1 MFWLPRWG
9 TDSIVKTVYE
19 RRLPRS
25 ASALQF
31 VRHDVDTALETQG
44 VPRGVI
50 DDALLVLSELGTNAI
65 HAVGYDDE
73 IDVRLGVE
81 RSGDVIVEVEDPGSG
96 FRLSQALRLPETNEE
111 HGRGLSIVCLLADET
126 TVLRKRRHTIVRAT
140 LRAKRSA

>member
-1 MFWLPRWG
+1 
-9 TDSIVKTVYE
+9 VYE

-31 VRHDVDTALETQG
+31 VRHDVDTALEQEG

-50 DDALLVLSELGTNAI
+50 EDALLVLSELGTNAM
-65 HAVGYDDE
+65 HAIGYEDE

-81 RSGDVIVEVEDPGSG
+81 RSGDVVVEVEDPGSG

-126 TVLRKRRHTIVRAT
+126 SVRRKRRHTIVRAT
-140 LRAKRSA
+140 LRSKRSA

>member
-1 MFWLPRWG
+1 
-9 TDSIVKTVYE
+9 VKTVYE

-31 VRHDVDTALETQG
+31 VRHEVDTALEQAA
-44 VPRGVI
+44 VPRSVI
-50 DDALLVLSELGTNAI
+50 EDALLVLSELGTNAM
-65 HAVGYDDE
+65 HAIGYEDE

-81 RSGDVIVEVEDPGSG
+81 RSGDVVVEVEDPGSG

-126 TVLRKRRHTIVRAT
+126 SVRRKHRHTIVRAT
-140 LRAKRSA
+140 LRPKRSA

>member
-1 MFWLPRWG
+1 
-9 TDSIVKTVYE
+9 VYE

-31 VRHDVDTALETQG
+31 VRHDVDTALEQEG

-50 DDALLVLSELGTNAI
+50 EDALLVLSELGTNAI
-65 HAVGYDDE
+65 HAVGYDEE
-73 IDVRLGVE
+73 IVVRLGLE

-96 FRLSQALRLPETNEE
+96 FRLSQALRLPATDEE

-126 TVLRKRRHTIVRAT
+126 TVRRKKRHTIVRAT
-140 LRAKRSA
+140 LRSKRSA

>member
-1 MFWLPRWG
+1 
-9 TDSIVKTVYE
+9 VYE

-31 VRHDVDTALETQG
+31 VRHDVDTALDQEG

-65 HAVGYDDE
+65 HAVGYDEE
-73 IDVRLGVE
+73 IVVRLGLE

-96 FRLSQALRLPETNEE
+96 FRLSQALRLPETDEE

-126 TVLRKRRHTIVRAT
+126 TVRRKRRHTIVRAT
-140 LRAKRSA
+140 LRSKRSA

>member
-1 MFWLPRWG
+1 MK
-9 TDSIVKTVYE
+9 VVYE

-31 VRHDVDTALETQG
+31 VRHDVDTALVQAG
-44 VPRGVI
+44 VPRNVVE
-50 DDALLVLSELGTNAI
+50 DALLVLSELGTNAM
-65 HAVGYDDE
+65 HAVGYEDE

-81 RSGDVIVEVEDPGSG
+81 RSGDVVVEVEDPGSG

-111 HGRGLSIVCLLADET
+111 HGRGQSIVCLLADET
-126 TVLRKRRHTIVRAT
+126 TVRRKRRHTIVRAT